1 MTSPT
6 LPRCSTL
13 HGTASV
19 DVGEGEPLVLIH
31 GVGLRLDAWAPQVSA
46 LAATHRVIAVDL
58 PGHGASSPIA
68 AGSGLPVFVDW
79 FAEALDDLDV
89 GAANVAGHSLGAL
102 IAGGYTITHPS
113 AVRRVALLNPI
124 HRRDLAASVAVKAR
138 VAEIETGRF
147 DSNAP
152 LTRWFGNECVA
163 SETYQ
168 LVKRWLADVDISAYA
183 TAYNAFAEGDDGYAD
198 RWPEVRCP
206 ALFLTGGGDP
216 NSTPQMARDLAAE
229 TPLGEARIIADHRH
243 MVNMTAPDEVTA
255 ALQQWLTRGLTT

>member
-1 MTSPT
+1 MTSAT
-6 LPRCSTL
+6 LRRCSTP
-13 HGTASV
+13 HGTAYV

-31 GVGLRLDAWAPQVSA
+31 GVGLRLEAWAPQISA
-46 LAATHRVIAVDL
+46 LAATHRVIALDL

-68 AGSGLPVFVDW
+68 AGSRLPAFVDW
-79 FAEALDDLDV
+79 LVEALDDL
-89 GAANVAGHSLGAL
+89 GLGSANVAGHSLGAL
-102 IAGGYTITHPS
+102 IAGGCTITYPS
-113 AVRRVALLNPI
+113 VVRRVALLNPI

-138 VAEIETGRF
+138 VAEIETGLF
-147 DSNAP
+147 DPTAP
-152 LTRWFGNECVA
+152 LTRWFGDGSVG
-163 SETYQ
+163 SDTYQ
-168 LVKRWLADVDISAYA
+168 LVKGWLADVDIPAYA

-229 TPLGEARIIADHRH
+229 TPLGEVRIVADHRH

-255 ALQQWLTRGLTT
+255 ALQQWLTREV